1 MKETPWEWEIAS
13 KKGYIHLIELIG
25 VVVVRSVVEFLA
37 KR

>member
-1 MKETPWEWEIAS
+1 MKETPWEWEISS
-13 KKGYIHLIELIG
+13 KKRYIHFIELIG